1 MKLSDIVYEIG
12 YAFYKAING
21 GMYNFILT
29 DNVLWIVDV
38 WECTEEEMM
47 EIYDAS
53 KVARNKRSIVCR
65 FNEDGTIKSVNK
77 KCYKYKQYFSKMF
90 NAYENKIVV
99 ELDTVIV

>member
-47 EIYDAS
+47 EIYDAN
-53 KVARNKRSIVCR
+53 KVWLW
-65 FNEDGTIKSVNK
+65 KSLVRRLYRDK
-77 KCYKYKQYFSKMF
+77 GW
-90 NAYENKIVV
+90 
-99 ELDTVIV
+99 